1 MLGLLSGA
9 AVPVLYVA
17 WLNRDGPGR
26 VCTVTASTT
35 SCVDEW
41 SPWPFVALALVLAGG
56 GILAFVRRRR
66 T

>member
-1 MLGLLSGA
+1 
-9 AVPVLYVA
+9 
-17 WLNRDGPGR
+17 
-26 VCTVTASTT
+26 VTASTT